1 MISSMGY
8 IRLGCL
14 LGRKFGRLQ
23 RCCLLVLTDFRCERE
38 DTYAFKKPNVV
49 NRPNEQPTTESQ
61 PARPSSG
68 GTACVFSV
76 LPTFTSAGWPSSRE
90 VLSESD
96 GMMNTAQNEKLKS
109 EEDLFCNLERCLS
122 YSIKR
127 MGKLG
132 VQSYLFTTK
141 DSLDK
146 NDISVNSDKL
156 SKARILI
163 IKKIFYYEGKSRAER
178 QSWSATSTPARAAFN
193 SDPCIL
199 PFIR

>member
-76 LPTFTSAGWPSSRE
+76 LPTFTSAGWASSRE
-90 VLSESD
+90 VLSESA
-96 GMMNTAQNEKLKS
+96 GMMNTVQNIKGSSRNKICSAIL
-109 EEDLFCNLERCLS
+109 NGACLT
-122 YSIKR
+122 
-127 MGKLG
+127 
-132 VQSYLFTTK
+132 Q
-141 DSLDK
+141 
-146 NDISVNSDKL
+146 
-156 SKARILI
+156 
-163 IKKIFYYEGKSRAER
+163 
-178 QSWSATSTPARAAFN
+178 
-193 SDPCIL
+193 
-199 PFIR
+199 